1 MNHLQRHF
9 GTLCAVLA
17 LPCGP
22 VIAAAGDRAEITVTA
37 TREEAPKA
45 ETAATVDTVGAA
57 EIKAVRPAHPG
68 EVFTRVPGAH
78 VSTTNGEGHMT
89 AIRQPLTTSPL
100 YLFLEDG
107 IPTRSTGFFNHNAL
121 YEVNIPQSA
130 GVEVLKG
137 PGTALYGS
145 DAIGAV
151 INVLSRPAPL
161 APEAEFGVE
170 GGGHGWAR
178 LLATAGTGGD
188 SGGVR
193 GDLNLTHTDGWREAT
208 EYDRQS
214 GSVRWDAFLDS
225 GATVKTL
232 LTASNINQQTAGSS
246 RLYREDYENDPTR
259 NYTPI
264 SYRDVQAARLSVAYE
279 KETVDGALSI
289 TPYVRHN
296 FMELLPNWS
305 LSYDPTV
312 YETENDS
319 LGLLVKYRRDFEPL
333 RTRVIVGVDI
343 DHSPGS
349 FLEHSIDPTLA
360 ADGKT
365 YVSYRI
371 DELIYDYDV
380 SYTGIAPYVHA
391 EASPTERLRLSAG
404 LRYDTATYDYD
415 NKLSPLTTG
424 AHKRPESTKVDYE
437 HLSPKLGATYR
448 FSTTLN
454 GFVSYRHAFRVPS
467 EGQLFR
473 QGSAV
478 NTVGLDP
485 VKVDNYEVGVRGRA
499 FAQTRHETR
508 YELSVYHMTKRDD
521 ILNYR
526 DPVTGATEVV
536 NAGET
541 LHRGI
546 ELGLAAP
553 LAERLEL
560 GVAFS
565 YAKHTYEDWVAR
577 VGGGNVDFS
586 GNEMESAPRVMASL
600 RLNWRPL
607 LLNGGRI
614 EAEWERLGDYWMDQA
629 NTHKYDGHSVYNL
642 RADYPVGKSLELY
655 ARVMNLTDRRYAT
668 AAAYRAATFGSPER
682 FEYAPGLER
691 TLYVGLNYT
700 WE

>member
-1 MNHLQRHF
+1 MNDSQRLL
-9 GTLCAVLA
+9 GLLCASLA
-17 LPCGP
+17 LPFGP
-22 VIAAAGDRAEITVTA
+22 AAAADGDIAEITVTA

-45 ETAATVDTVGAA
+45 ETAATVDAVGEA
-57 EIKAVRPAHPG
+57 ELQAVRPAHPS
-68 EVFTRVPGAH
+68 EVLTRVPGAH
-78 VSTTNGEGHMT
+78 VNVTNGEGHTT
-89 AIRQPLTTSPL
+89 AIRQPMTTSPL

-151 INVLSRPAPL
+151 INVLTRPAPL

-178 LLATAGTGGD
+178 LLATGGTGWD

-214 GSVRWDAFLDS
+214 GTVRWDAFLDS

-232 LTASNINQQTAGSS
+232 LTASNIDQQTAGSS
-246 RLYREDYENDPTR
+246 RLYREDYENDPTL

-264 SYRDVQAARLSVAYE
+264 SYREVRAARLSVAYE
-279 KETVDGALSI
+279 KETVDGALSV
-289 TPYVRHN
+289 TPYVRHD

-343 DHSPGS
+343 DYSPGS

-365 YVSYRI
+365 YVSYSI
-371 DELIYDYDV
+371 DQLIYDYDV

-404 LRYDTATYDYD
+404 LRYDTAEYDYD
-415 NKLSPLTTG
+415 NQLAPLATG
-424 AHKRPESTKVDYE
+424 SHRRPDSQKVDYE

-448 FSTTLN
+448 FTDELN

-473 QGSAV
+473 QGSAL
-478 NTVGLDP
+478 NTVALDP
-485 VKVDNYEVGVRGRA
+485 VKVDNYEIGVRGRA
-499 FAQTRHETR
+499 FGQTR
-508 YELSVYHMTKRDD
+508 YELSVYHMTKKDD

-526 DPVTGATEVV
+526 DPVTGATEAV

-546 ELGLAAP
+546 ELGLGAP
-553 LAERLEL
+553 LPGRLEL
-560 GVAFS
+560 DVAFS

-577 VGGGNVDFS
+577 VGSGNVNYS
-586 GNEMESAPRVMASL
+586 GNEMESAPRVMASM

-614 EAEWERLGDYWMDQA
+614 EAEWERLGEYWMDQA

-668 AAAYRAATFGSPER
+668 AAAYRAAAFGNPER

-691 TLYVGLNYT
+691 TLYVGLNYA
-700 WE
+700 WD